1 MSQGSVRQLPG
12 QALPDQDSS
21 KGTIDDNTEL
31 FVPCSEEDKGAIK
44 MTLEDI
50 DPDKLQCPKV
60 TKEDIIK
67 VIKRSKST
75 VDPEVE
81 EKIKEYTR
89 DFGPL

>member
-1 MSQGSVRQLPG
+1 
-12 QALPDQDSS
+12 
-21 KGTIDDNTEL
+21 
-31 FVPCSEEDKGAIK
+31 